1 MERLK
6 LKGNDYPAIPI
17 SKDLHRVIT
26 NRWRKEIPY
35 GTDYKKL
42 NKKTLIKAANQVYK
56 DMPELRKVAIKII
69 EKYYSK

>member
-1 MERLK
+1 MAVK
-6 LKGNDYPAIPI
+6 AKA
-17 SKDLHRVIT
+17 K
-26 NRWRKEIPY
+26 RKN
-35 GTDYKKL
+35 KKL

>member
-1 MERLK
+1 MDNLK
-6 LKGNDYPAIPI
+6 IDI
-17 SKDLHRVIT
+17 
-26 NRWRKEIPY
+26 
-35 GTDYKKL
+35 KL